1 MITKRLALALQRSD
15 RDKSAA
21 RARDRRHQAPAAR
34 RKYVEVHEPLDQAR
48 LHTLTAHEQYR
59 PLADG
64 PDRDPDGPAPA
75 RTRRLRVA
83 LSRALYGLGT
93 RIPKPSPTER
103 KELTGRHRP

>member
-15 RDKSAA
+15 RDKVLHG
-21 RARDRRHQAPAAR
+21 RETGVIKRLPHGE
-34 RKYVEVHEPLDQAR
+34 YVEVHEPLDQAR

-83 LSRALYGLGT
+83 LSRALYGPGT